1 MFKTE
6 GKIGKT
12 RVFLTLIVSPLTPS
26 LMAFPYS
33 REEMLHQFRY
43 YEVGCKEEGGDDNGG
58 LGIDRQ
64 HRRESTPKRSLV
76 VERDLEER
84 H

>member
-1 MFKTE
+1 M
-6 GKIGKT
+6 
-12 RVFLTLIVSPLTPS
+12 LIVSPLTPS

-58 LGIDRQ
+58 LGVDRQ
-64 HRRESTPKRSLV
+64 QGRESSPKRPLV
-76 VERDLEER
+76 VERDL
-84 H
+84 